1 MTEIEWCPWEKI
13 INTAFIPLLKVRDRY
28 LIMYGGRGSA
38 KSDFTAKKL
47 IYHCLN
53 DKYFRFVLV
62 RNTYATIKDSQYQT
76 LKDIIVDLGLASLF
90 EFKLQ
95 PLEIQCINGNKFL
108 ARGCDDTTKLKS
120 IKDPTGAWYEEDIPN
135 ESDFITITTSIRTGK
150 ADLLQEIFTLNP
162 EVEGDYN
169 DNWFWKKFFLGQSQ
183 KSFRGDIEIEMDVLD
198 PVDLIYKKEKV
209 KLGYTA
215 HHSTYHDNRWIP
227 KEFIAFLHQLKTQDP
242 YYYTIYCLGEWGN
255 RITGG
260 AFYKAFNR
268 GLTVTKTEYNP
279 AMPLHISFDFNVNP
293 YMTASI
299 WQISN
304 NMVYNIG
311 EIAAVSPKNT
321 TQGVCTEIKNK
332 YSQHQAGMFIY
343 GDPSGK
349 NEDTRQ
355 EKGHNDFTIIDGE
368 LRDYKPSQRVA
379 SVHPSVTM
387 RGKWINAI
395 FADLRDLKIF
405 ISEESP
411 LFISDLLNLKEAADG
426 TKYKQKVKDEN
437 TGVTSEKYGH
447 FTDGMDYFLCKA
459 FETDY
464 INFQKPGGAYKP
476 IVQQRFTRTNY

>member
-1 MTEIEWCPWEKI
+1 MTTIEWCEWKKI
-13 INTAFIPLLKVRDRY
+13 INESFIPLLKVRDRY

-47 IYHCLN
+47 IYQCLT

-95 PLEIQCINGNKFL
+95 PLEIHCVNGNKFL

-120 IKDPTGAWYEEDIPN
+120 IKDPTGAWYEEDIPS
-135 ESDFITITTSIRTGK
+135 EADFITITTSIRTGK

-162 EVEGDYN
+162 EVEGDYQ
-169 DNWFWKKFFLGQSQ
+169 DNWFWKKFFRGQSQ
-183 KSFRGDIEIEMDVLD
+183 KSFRSDLVQE
-198 PVDLIYKKEKV
+198 VDGKQV
-209 KLGYTA
+209 KLGYTV
-215 HHSTYHDNRWIP
+215 HHSTYHNNRWIP
-227 KEFIAFLHQLKTQDP
+227 IDFIAFLQQLKIQDP

-268 GLTVTKTEYNP
+268 GLTVTRTEYNS

-293 YMTASI
+293 YMTATI

-304 NMVYNIG
+304 NLVHNIG
-311 EIAAVSPKNT
+311 EIAAISPKNT
-321 TQGVCTEIKNK
+321 TQGVCTEIKNR
-332 YSQHQAGMFIY
+332 YSQHTSGMFIY
-343 GDPSGK
+343 GDPAGK
-349 NEDTRQ
+349 AQDTRL
-355 EKGHNDFTIIDGE
+355 EKGHNDFTIIEHE
-368 LRDYKPSQRVA
+368 LKDYKPSLRVA
-379 SVHPSVTM
+379 GSAPSVAM
-387 RGKWINAI
+387 RGKWINAV
-395 FADLRDLKIF
+395 FADLREIKVF

-411 LFISDLLNLKEAADG
+411 LFVSDLLNLKEAADG

-459 FETDY
+459 FESDY
-464 INFQKPGGAYKP
+464 MNFQKGGSAFKP
-476 IVQQRFTRTNY
+476 VIHQKIVRANY

>member
-1 MTEIEWCPWEKI
+1 MTEVEWCPWEKI
-13 INTAFIPLLKVRDRY
+13 INTAFVPLLKVKDRY

-120 IKDPTGAWYEEDIPN
+120 IKDPTGAWYEEDIPSEN
-135 ESDFITITTSIRTGK
+135 DFITITTSIRTAK

-183 KSFRGDIEIEMDVLD
+183 KSFRS
-198 PVDLIYKKEKV
+198 DLTEEVEGQQV
-209 KLGYTA
+209 KLGYTV
-215 HHSTYHDNRWIP
+215 HHSTYHNNRWIP
-227 KEFIAFLHQLKTQDP
+227 KEFIAFLHNLKKQDP

-299 WQISN
+299 WQIFN
-304 NMVYNIG
+304 NMIYNVG
-311 EIAAVSPKNT
+311 EIAAISPKNT
-321 TQGVCTEIKNK
+321 TQGVCTEIKNR
-332 YSQHQAGMFIY
+332 YSQHQSGMLIY

-349 NEDTRQ
+349 AEDTRQ
-355 EKGHNDFTIIDGE
+355 EKGHNDFTIIENE
-368 LRDYKPSQRVA
+368 LKDYKPTLRVSNSA
-379 SVHPSVTM
+379 PSVAM
-387 RGKWINAI
+387 RGKWINAL
-395 FADLRDLKIF
+395 FADLRDIKVF

-426 TKYKQKVKDEN
+426 TKFKQKAKNEI

-464 INFQKPGGAYKP
+464 LNFQKGGKGGGAIVKP
-476 IVQQRFTRTNY
+476 RFTRPNY